1 MNKLLCVICLLTVS
15 VPCLATRPTA
25 TPPAVSNV
33 APPKSA
39 DLKSAKA
46 ARDDSSG
53 LRRGTIEA
61 VSSGA
66 GTFHVYGQRLT
77 FNAKQVKVFG
87 PDGKPSNIYALR
99 IGARVRF
106 ALDAADPLHRRVALI
121 YVD

>member
-1 MNKLLCVICLLTVS
+1 MNKLLCVICLLAVS
-15 VPCLATRPTA
+15 VPSLAIKPNG
-25 TPPAVSNV
+25 TPPATPNV
-33 APPKSA
+33 APPKPA
-39 DLKSAKA
+39 DLRSATA

-53 LRRGTIEA
+53 LRKGTIEA
-61 VSSGA
+61 LSTSG

-87 PDGKPSNIYALR
+87 ADGKASNIYALR

-106 ALDAADPLHRRVALI
+106 ALDPADPLRRRVALI